1 MREDS
6 GVPNAKQPTSPI
18 VLIGAG
24 GIVRDAHLPAY
35 RNAGFHVYSIYD
47 REPARAQALAGEFGV
62 SRVAPSL
69 DEAVRSAPTNAIFDI
84 ALPPAEILGVLG
96 CIPQGSTVLLQKPMG
111 RNLDEAGAIRDLC
124 QARGLTAAVNFQLRR
139 APAVTKARAILAEG
153 GIGTLHDIEVRVNVY
168 TPWQLW
174 TFLENAPRVEILS
187 HSIHYIDLIRSFCG
201 DPGKVYARTL
211 KHPASPKLAATR
223 SNIILDYGDSVRAN
237 ITTNHGHNFGLQHQ
251 ESYVKWEGTEGAIK
265 TQLGLLMN
273 YPRGER
279 DYLAVA
285 KTGHTGEWEQ
295 IPVEG
300 SWFPDAFAHTMRSLM
315 DFVAGRS
322 PQLAT
327 AIDDAYRTMAVVEAA
342 YESDASGGTTV
353 RY

>member
-1 MREDS
+1 
-6 GVPNAKQPTSPI
+6 
-18 VLIGAG
+18 
-24 GIVRDAHLPAY
+24 
-35 RNAGFHVYSIYD
+35 
-47 REPARAQALAGEFGV
+47 
-62 SRVAPSL
+62 
-69 DEAVRSAPTNAIFDI
+69 
-84 ALPPAEILGVLG
+84 
-96 CIPQGSTVLLQKPMG
+96 
-111 RNLDEAGAIRDLC
+111 
-124 QARGLTAAVNFQLRR
+124 
-139 APAVTKARAILAEG
+139 
-153 GIGTLHDIEVRVNVY
+153 
-168 TPWQLW
+168 
-174 TFLENAPRVEILS
+174 
-187 HSIHYIDLIRSFCG
+187 
-201 DPGKVYARTL
+201 
-211 KHPASPKLAATR
+211 
-223 SNIILDYGDSVRAN
+223 
-237 ITTNHGHNFGLQHQ
+237 
-251 ESYVKWEGTEGAIK
+251 
-265 TQLGLLMN
+265 MN

>member
-1 MREDS
+1 
-6 GVPNAKQPTSPI
+6 VPDPKELTLPI

-35 RNAGFHVYSIYD
+35 RKVGFQVYSIYD
-47 REPARAQALAGEFGV
+47 LAPSRAQALAGVLEV

-69 DEAVRSAPTNAIFDI
+69 DQAIRSAPTNAIFDL
-84 ALPPAEILGVLG
+84 ALPPGEFLGVLAR
-96 CIPQGSTVLLQKPMG
+96 IPEGSAVLLQKPMG
-111 RNLDEAGAIRDLC
+111 QNLDEARAIRDLC
-124 QARGLTAAVNFQLRR
+124 HARRLTAAVNFQLRR
-139 APAVTKARAILAEG
+139 APAVTKARDIIAEG

-168 TPWQLW
+168 TPWHLW
-174 TFLENAPRVEILS
+174 TFLEKAARVEILS
-187 HSIHYIDLIRSFCG
+187 HSVHYIDLIRSFCG

-211 KHPASPKLAATR
+211 KHPNSPKLAATR
-223 SNIILDYGDSVRAN
+223 SNIILDYGDCLRAN

-273 YPRGER
+273 YPKGVR
-279 DYLAVA
+279 DYLAFTKA
-285 KTGHTGEWEQ
+285 GHTGEWEQ

-300 SWFPDAFAHTMRSLM
+300 SWFPEAFAHTMQSLM

-322 PQLAT
+322 RHLAT
-327 AIDDAYRTMAVVEAA
+327 SVDDAYRTMAVVEAA
-342 YESDASGGTTV
+342 YESDANGGTTV